1 MIKKWVCIDNKGYEE
16 QLIVGKVYTE
26 INSQFVDYNCILI
39 KDETGWPNEY
49 HYPQRFVTIDEWREL
64 QLKKI
69 GL

>member
-1 MIKKWVCIDNKGYEE
+1 MSEKWVCIDNKGYKE

-26 INSQFVDYNCILI
+26 INNQFVDHQCILI
-39 KDETGWPNEY
+39 KDETGWSNEY

-64 QLKKI
+64 QLKKL